1 MKKEIVGSR
10 DKIASC
16 GIPESKVAGFRTP
29 FLSDSPT
36 VRQALADAGFR

>member
-1 MKKEIVGSR
+1 MGSR

-16 GIPESKVAGFRTP
+16 GIPQNKVVGFRTP

-36 VRQALADAGFR
+36 VRKVLANSGFR